1 MPLFRVIPGQRAASP
16 LCRSYFFVAPP
27 KGVLHKHKKKKMVYN
42 TWVLLDIMRPFLD
55 TGSFMV
61 FVGGFFGLF
70 CGEGIFPEFRNTIEH
85 LPCGS
90 FIPVGDVGNNNTLNK
105 TICNVVDY
113 EVRKN

>member
-1 MPLFRVIPGQRAASP
+1 M
-16 LCRSYFFVAPP
+16 
-27 KGVLHKHKKKKMVYN
+27 
-42 TWVLLDIMRPFLD
+42 WDLLDIMRPFLD

-61 FVGGFFGLF
+61 SAGGFFGPF
-70 CGEGIFPEFRNTIEH
+70 CGESIFPEFRNTIEH

-90 FIPVGDVGNNNTLNK
+90 FIPVGDVDNNNTLNK